1 MFEPIIYKNKD
12 PKPEFDDARKAEA
25 AKFYELH
32 LDCQIMAEWF
42 KALAESPPP
51 WYPAEAQLEDWCIK
65 ERLGEAGDRPDLRL
79 KYMLE
84 GISAD
89 LPVVAFRDM
98 PADLQANLLDRI
110 RLSSAKLAVDQIRM
124 FDASSLMVHTDRAKR
139 YDQLVGRIDWNDNSP
154 ATKAFLATVITSCLE
169 LERHYEDDN
178 GATKFH
184 ERPINPLRLL
194 QSINAL
200 DYVKLIKPELLAE
213 VMIQRLDYFARKKTF
228 EPDDD
233 IRIIPIE
240 SMLEGLPSSSF
251 KKIFD
256 TIREQLGF
264 PERKKAEGELK
275 LDEPLAEGWQAPA
288 GEEPKPGEG
297 DSPKAP

>member
-51 WYPAEAQLEDWCIK
+51 WYPAEEQLKDWSLE
-65 ERLGEAGDRPDLRL
+65 ERLKEAFDRPDLRG
-79 KYMLE
+79 KYVLE
-84 GISAD
+84 GLSSNLSDI
-89 LPVVAFRDM
+89 AFRDM
-98 PADLQANLLDRI
+98 PPELQARMLDSVRV
-110 RLSSAKLAVDQIRM
+110 SGVKKAFDQIGM
-124 FDASSLMVHTDRAKR
+124 FDIASLMIHTNRSRR
-139 YDQLVGRIDWNDNSP
+139 YDQLVARIDWNDNSA

-169 LERHYEDDN
+169 LERHYEDEN
-178 GATKFH
+178 GTTKFH

-213 VMIQRLDYFARKKTF
+213 VMTQRLDYVARKKPF
-228 EPDDD
+228 EPEDDL
-233 IRIIPIE
+233 RIIPVE

-251 KKIFD
+251 RKIFD
-256 TIREQLGF
+256 ATIREQLGF
-264 PERKKAEGELK
+264 PDPKKAEEPK
-275 LDEPLAEGWQAPA
+275 LDEPLADGWQAPA
-288 GEEPKPGEG
+288 GEEPKPGEV